1 MKRSKAS
8 YLCVACFLRCLLFI
22 ESFFFKAGKDDDV
35 LLCGSPKHLR
45 RFPWQNGGNLDV
57 GNNIENPTMA
67 CHKKGAR
74 SGTLK
79 TDPQR
84 LLKSS
89 CVHMFILNAIF
100 LRHALALSHCLSVW
114 RGCGYS
120 PWKLTAGRC
129 LQHLWSYSCK
139 GWVARLCGFLQYW
152 PNHKKHCHPG
162 LQNFGE
168 VSLFPGI
175 HSFAWSVASFSWRLF
190 VWW

>member
-1 MKRSKAS
+1 M
-8 YLCVACFLRCLLFI
+8 VATWTWEIILKTQLWL
-22 ESFFFKAGKDDDV
+22 V
-35 LLCGSPKHLR
+35 
-45 RFPWQNGGNLDV
+45 
-57 GNNIENPTMA
+57 T
-67 CHKKGAR
+67 KKGAR

-100 LRHALALSHCLSVW
+100 LRHTLALSHCLSVW

-129 LQHLWSYSCK
+129 WQHLWSYSRK

-162 LQNFGE
+162 LQDFENCKDFTVHLYNHFHFHILNSLQLLICLNF
-168 VSLFPGI
+168 SQLSSTYLLFPEN
-175 HSFAWSVASFSWRLF
+175 F
-190 VWW
+190 